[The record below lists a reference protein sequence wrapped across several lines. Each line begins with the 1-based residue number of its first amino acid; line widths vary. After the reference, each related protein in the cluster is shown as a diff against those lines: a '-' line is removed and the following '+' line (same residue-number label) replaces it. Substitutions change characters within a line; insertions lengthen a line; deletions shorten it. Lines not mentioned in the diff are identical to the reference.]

1 MEKLKS
7 CMGLMKKILMKNKK
21 KPLGKSAKCD
31 ACQDKTH
38 YYVVISTV
46 GEAMPHIKNKTYD
59 TYKPHTICINCYT
72 RDTWQIKIAT
82 KETTTKEKSLK
93 NSKQKGLKQEGNPSV
108 VLLEENFEE
117 TLTSKLKGRDGG

>member
-1 MEKLKS
+1 
-7 CMGLMKKILMKNKK
+7 MGLMKKILMKNKK

-72 RDTWQIKIAT
+72 RDSWQIKIAT
-82 KETTTKEKSLK
+82 RESTTRSGLK
-93 NSKQKGLKQEGNPSV
+93 NGSKK
-108 VLLEENFEE
+108 
-117 TLTSKLKGRDGG
+117 